1 MPGFITYV
9 EMQDTLSAMGMNDDA
24 ASGIVKNVDAD
35 GDGRISYEEFLHAAL
50 DKQMVNHQ
58 NTIWWAFCE
67 YDIDGD
73 GKITLDELR
82 QVLKGETDENIK
94 RYIDEYDLDKS
105 GCIEYEEF
113 ARMLLPA
120 QNKAKTSSSRRK

>member
-1 MPGFITYV
+1 
-9 EMQDTLSAMGMNDDA
+9 MGMNDDA

-50 DKQMVNHQ
+50 DKQMINHQ

-73 GKITLDELR
+73 GKITLEELR
-82 QVLKGETDENIK
+82 RVLKGETDENIK
-94 RYIDEYDLDKS
+94 KYIAEYDLDQS

-113 ARMLLPA
+113 ARMLLPVP
-120 QNKAKTSSSRRK
+120 KKERTKTSSSRRSGVLPQER